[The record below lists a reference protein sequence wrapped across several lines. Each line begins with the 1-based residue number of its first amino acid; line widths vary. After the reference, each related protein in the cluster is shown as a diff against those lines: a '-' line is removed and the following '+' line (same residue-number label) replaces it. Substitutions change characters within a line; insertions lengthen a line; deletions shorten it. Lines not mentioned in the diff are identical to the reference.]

1 MQTIFLPNIEKVEL
15 NNFSLYSDEK
25 VVMDFNKA
33 VSCLM
38 GANGIGKSTLLNCIN
53 YGITGYINQ
62 PNKKVKSIK
71 DFVEGNSYHLQYF
84 DGSGK

>member
-33 VSCLM
+33 VSRC
-38 GANGIGKSTLLNCIN
+38 
-53 YGITGYINQ
+53 
-62 PNKKVKSIK
+62 V
-71 DFVEGNSYHLQYF
+71 
-84 DGSGK
+84 